1 MPSSKRSYRE
11 EGGGRS
17 GQTGDSWVLSPN
29 EIDRVIGKR
38 MRDLQR
44 YFNLNIEAYRGVRE
58 SAKLSADPRYVLS
71 GEGLTNHPQKFNWA
85 YLPPSEGCYRVTP
98 RGKLRPWSWLFFHSF
113 GYTWDYGWYLNN
125 PNGRQPPGDA
135 NGHHPD
141 RWFAGI
147 TQLCGLTLEKPRP
160 PEGRTSIHCCVSRRG
175 DVVWSVDANDVAFHG
190 GGEIQ
195 MTKFGN
201 NEVSIGFELEPAL
214 SKPRLPN
221 GKYKSAALMPYTD
234 RQMLALAIVCKKLE
248 TAQPAIKHFYARREN
263 GSIRQQVA
271 ANGGGYIQHRDVFYP
286 SDSAEA
292 AVFEQKARQRS
303 QGAKGR
309 LTKVDATAQFDILPG
324 ERGLPSNDFL
334 KTAISGWDQLW
345 NMMDKMRFNLATDV
359 FVTRLDP
366 SEFKGISDLSAA
378 MARSSNPGQR
388 ALLQS
393 QRDKLVSLQ
402 RANNMQAQDR
412 RALYKQAEGQATT
425 LSSITGK
432 SSAQTAQ
439 QANALASKPTAVSG
453 SILTYDYDTGTWKVG
468 GTDTGKAS

>member
-1 MPSSKRSYRE
+1 MPSSKKSYRE
-11 EGGGRS
+11 EGGGRGVPAGGSWILSS
-17 GQTGDSWVLSPN
+17 G
-29 EIDRVIGKR
+29 EIDRIVSKR

-44 YFNLNIEAYRGVRE
+44 YFNRNRDVYRGVRE
-58 SAKLSADPRYVLS
+58 AAKTSSDPRYIIS

-85 YLPPSEGCYRVTP
+85 YLPPSEGCYKVTP
-98 RGKLRPWSWLFFHSF
+98 HGKLRAWSWLFFHSF
-113 GYTWDYGWYLNN
+113 GYTWDYGWYKNN
-125 PNGRQPPGDA
+125 PNGQKPPGDE
-135 NGHHPD
+135 NGHHPN

-160 PEGRTSIHCCVSRRG
+160 PESRTSIHCCVSRRG
-175 DVVWSVDANDVAFHG
+175 DVVWSVDANDLAFHG

-201 NEVSIGFELEPAL
+201 NAVSIGFELEPAL
-214 SKPRLPN
+214 CKPRLPN

-248 TAQPAIKHFYARREN
+248 TAQPAIEHFYARREN
-263 GSIRQQVA
+263 GPIRQQVA
-271 ANGGGYIQHRDVFYP
+271 AHRGGYIQHRDVFYP

-292 AVFEQKARQRS
+292 AVFSEKAR
-303 QGAKGR
+303 AKGKHR
-309 LTKVDATAQFDILPG
+309 LTKVDATAQFDIPPG
-324 ERGLPSNDFL
+324 ERGLPGNDFL
-334 KTAISGWDQLW
+334 KTAVSGWDQLW
-345 NMMDKMRFNLATDV
+345 NMMNKMRFNLATDV
-359 FVTRLDP
+359 FVAKLDP

-393 QRDKLVSLQ
+393 QRDKLVALQ
-402 RANNMQAQDR
+402 RATGMQAQSR
-412 RALYKQAEGQATT
+412 RAIYKQAEGQATT
-425 LSSITGK
+425 LSSIVGK

-439 QANALASKPTAVSG
+439 QANALASKPTAVAG

-468 GTDTGKAS
+468 GTDTGKAV